1 MDLLN
6 QTNSGATAYAEYIAS
21 RRFTDIRAG
30 FEILEDELTD
40 SLKPHQKYLV
50 KWALRKGRAAIF
62 ADTGLGK
69 SRMMCEWGRMVAEH
83 TGGRVLF
90 LSPLAVAPQ
99 TVEEAAKVGVDLR
112 YARADEGHQFTITNY
127 EMVDKFDMSQFTAIV
142 LDESS
147 ILKNFD
153 GRMRAMITAAASVI
167 PYRLSCTATPSP
179 NDYME
184 LGTQSEFLG
193 IMPRSEMLAMFFTHD
208 STETSKWV
216 LKGHGRAKFWEWM
229 ATWAAV
235 IRSPEDLGLDGSD
248 YRLPKLHIH
257 YQEIPFDGPV
267 AAGLTARRAAK
278 RESMPARV
286 AAAAAI
292 ANSTGEPVLV
302 WCHLNDESSMLAD
315 AIPDA
320 VEVTGSDKM
329 DAKESALMAF
339 SRGDTRVMVS
349 KSSICGFGM
358 NWQHCNTV
366 VFAGLTDSFEQ
377 FYQAIRRCYRFG
389 QTREVHVHCIL
400 ASTERAVVDNLK
412 RKEQQHEELSRELA
426 RYMAEHVYTNV
437 TGTFREYT
445 EHTSPVKIE
454 IPHFLLEN
462 AA

>member
-1 MDLLN
+1 MTSQN
-6 QTNSGATAYAEYIAS
+6 YADYIES
-21 RRFTDIRAG
+21 RRFPDIHSG
-30 FEILEDELTD
+30 FDVADDQITP

-69 SRMMCEWGRMVAEH
+69 TRTMSEWARLVSEY
-83 TGGRVLF
+83 TIGGRVLF

-99 TVEEAAKVGVDLR
+99 TVLEAAKVGVDLQ
-112 YARADEGHQFTITNY
+112 YARHDTGAQFIITNY
-127 EMVDKFDMSQFTAIV
+127 EMVSKFNMAEFVAVV

-153 GRMRAMITAAASVI
+153 GSTRREITEAAELV

-193 IMPRSEMLAMFFTHD
+193 VMPRSEMLAMFFTHD

-235 IRSPEDLGLDGSD
+235 IRSPADLGLDGTE
-248 YRLPKLHIH
+248 YQLPKLHIH
-257 YQEIPFDGPV
+257 YHELPMEGPQ
-267 AAGLTARRAAK
+267 AMTLTERRAAK
-278 RESMPARV
+278 RESMEPRLQF
-286 AAAAAI
+286 AAEI
-292 ANSTGEPVLV
+292 ANQTDDAVLV
-302 WCHLNDESSMLAD
+302 WCHLNDESARLAEL
-315 AIPDA
+315 IPDA

-339 SRGDTRVMVS
+339 SAGDTRVLVS

-366 VFAGLTDSFEQ
+366 VFAGLSDSFEQ
-377 FYQAIRRCYRFG
+377 FYQAVRRCYRFG
-389 QTREVHVHCIL
+389 QTREVHVHCVL
-400 ASTERAVVDNLK
+400 GSTERAVVENLK
-412 RKEQQHEELSRELA
+412 RKERQHEELSAELSK
-426 RYMAEHVYTNV
+426 YMAEHVYSNV
-437 TGTFREYT
+437 VSTLREYT
-445 EHTSPVKIE
+445 DHITPSKIE
-454 IPHFLLEN
+454 IPQFLMEN

>member
-1 MDLLN
+1 MIDLN
-6 QTNSGATAYAEYIAS
+6 YGDFIAS
-21 RRFTDIRAG
+21 RRFPDIRSG
-30 FEILEDELTD
+30 FDADDKALTE

-69 SRMMCEWGRMVAEH
+69 TRTMSEWGRLVSLY
-83 TGGRVLF
+83 TDGGRVLF

-99 TVEEAAKVGVDLR
+99 TVIEAARVGVDLR
-112 YARADEGHQFTITNY
+112 YARHDTGDTFIITNY
-127 EMVDKFDMSQFTAIV
+127 EMVSKFDMSKFVAVV

-153 GRMRAMITAAASVI
+153 GSTRREITEAAAMV

-193 IMPRSEMLAMFFTHD
+193 VMPRSEMLAMFFTHD

-235 IRSPEDLGLDGSD
+235 IRSPADLGLDGTE
-248 YRLPKLHIH
+248 YQLPKLHIH
-257 YQEIPFDGPV
+257 YHEIDMPGPV
-267 AAGLTARRAAK
+267 AMTLTERRGAK
-278 RESMPARV
+278 RESMEPRMQL
-286 AAAAAI
+286 AAKI
-292 ANSTGEPVLV
+292 ANETSEPVLV
-302 WCHLNDESSMLAD
+302 WCHLNDESARLAEL
-315 AIPDA
+315 IPDA

-339 SRGDTRVMVS
+339 SNGDTRVLVS

-366 VFAGLTDSFEQ
+366 VFAGLSDSFEQ
-377 FYQAIRRCYRFG
+377 FYQAVRRCYRFG
-389 QTREVHVHCIL
+389 QTREVHVHCVL
-400 ASTERAVVDNLK
+400 GTTERAVVDNLK
-412 RKEQQHEELSRELA
+412 RKERQHDELSAELST
-426 RYMAEHVYTNV
+426 YMADHVYSNV
-437 TGTFREYT
+437 VSTYREYT
-445 EHTSPVKIE
+445 DHVSPVKIE
-454 IPHFLLEN
+454 VPQFLMEN